1 MTSPS
6 PKRPCEERIGRYEI
20 EQELSRGKASR
31 VLKAADP
38 QTGRT
43 VAIKLLA
50 QDLPDGGAALDAL
63 KREAANLALLDH
75 PNIARVLDT
84 GHTQDGRP
92 FLVMEYVDGPSLE
105 NLIRSK
111 TRLPFSAMIAL
122 AVQSCKGLQAA
133 YRKQIAHLDI
143 KPGNL
148 MVEAASQTLRIVDFG
163 LARQLWRAGDQI
175 PGMQGTP
182 RYMSPEQCRGIGVD
196 HRSDIYSLGA
206 TFYHLF
212 AAQPPFE
219 AATDL
224 ELIQQRPTAR
234 LIPLQE
240 IHPDVPQDVCDIVS
254 RMMATDPN
262 DRYQDYDALIVD
274 LEAAE
279 MAQRAREKD
288 EGGRM
293 KYEPADR
300 PTRGLANQPTRGLAN
315 HPTRGLANHPT
326 RGLARWRAVQIVLVA
341 LAAFLFFLAGTIL
354 ALKVLSP
361 RRGADSPD
369 VSQKVAANRNRLR
382 MRRFAGAVGTYFS
395 NYRQVPAEPAE
406 LRKAGLNPTRD
417 TLDVWGH
424 PFTVLP
430 QSRVVQ
436 SAGADGQFGTEDDWE
451 ITFTRRFTKP
461 PPKSAKP

>member
-6 PKRPCEERIGRYEI
+6 PKRPSEERIGRYEI

-31 VLKAADP
+31 VLKAGDP

-63 KREAANLALLDH
+63 KREAANLALPDH

-84 GHTQDGRP
+84 GHTHDGRP
-92 FLVMEYVDGPSLE
+92 FLVMEYVDGSSLE

-148 MVEAASQTLRIVDFG
+148 MVEARSQTLKIVDFG
-163 LARQLWRAGDQI
+163 RARQLWRPGAQI

-196 HRSDIYSLGA
+196 HRSDVYSLGA

-240 IHPDVPQDVCDIVS
+240 IHPDVPQDVCDIIS

-293 KYEPADR
+293 KYEPAGR
-300 PTRGLANQPTRGLAN
+300 PTGGLGNQPTGG
-315 HPTRGLANHPT
+315 P
-326 RGLARWRAVQIVLVA
+326 ARWRTVQIVFVA
-341 LAAFLFFLAGTIL
+341 LAALLFFLGGTTL
-354 ALKVLSP
+354 ALKVLRP
-361 RRGADSPD
+361 RRGGNSPD
-369 VSQKVAANRNRLR
+369 VSQNAAIIRNRLR
-382 MRRFAGAVGTYFS
+382 MRRFAGAVGSFFS
-395 NYRQVPAEPAE
+395 KHGQVPAGPAE
-406 LRKAGLNPTRD
+406 LRKARLDPTRD
-417 TLDVWGH
+417 TLDAWGH
-424 PFTVLP
+424 PFAVVP

-451 ITFTRRFTKP
+451 ITFTRRFTKTP
-461 PPKSAKP
+461 RKSAKP

>member
-20 EQELSRGKASR
+20 ERELSRGKASR
-31 VLKAADP
+31 VLKAGDP

-75 PNIARVLDT
+75 PNIAGVLET

-148 MVEAASQTLRIVDFG
+148 MVEARSQTLRIVDFG
-163 LARQLWRAGDQI
+163 LARQLWRPGAQI

-234 LIPLQE
+234 LVPLQE
-240 IHPDVPQDVCDIVS
+240 IHPDVPQDVCDIIS
-254 RMMATDPN
+254 RMMASDPN
-262 DRYQDYDALIVD
+262 DRYQDYDPLIVD

-288 EGGRM
+288 EGLRM

-300 PTRGLANQPTRGLAN
+300 PTRGLRNQPTGGLAN
-315 HPTRGLANHPT
+315 RRT
-326 RGLARWRAVQIVLVA
+326 VQIVLVA
-341 LAAFLFFLAGTIL
+341 LAAFLFFLAGTAL
-354 ALKVLSP
+354 ALKYLHSHS
-361 RRGADSPD
+361 GADSTGI
-369 VSQKVAANRNRLR
+369 SKNAAANRNRLR

-395 NYRQVPAEPAE
+395 NYRQVPSQPAE
-406 LRKAGLNPTRD
+406 LRKAGLNPVED
-417 TLDVWGH
+417 TLDAWGH
-424 PFTVLP
+424 PFTVVP

-436 SAGADGQFGTEDDWE
+436 SAGADGQFGTQDDWE
-451 ITFTRRFTKP
+451 ITFTRRFTRT

>member
-31 VLKAADP
+31 VLKAGDP

-50 QDLPDGGAALDAL
+50 QDLPDGGAALDGL

-84 GHTQDGRP
+84 GHTRDGRP

-148 MVEAASQTLRIVDFG
+148 MVEAGSQTLKIVDFG
-163 LARQLWRAGDQI
+163 LARQLWRADPQI

-240 IHPDVPQDVCDIVS
+240 IHPDVPQDVCDIIS

-262 DRYQDYDALIVD
+262 DRYQDYDPLIGD

-293 KYEPADR
+293 KYEPANR
-300 PTRGLANQPTRGLAN
+300 PPGGLANQ
-315 HPTRGLANHPT
+315 PT

-354 ALKVLSP
+354 ALEVLRP

-369 VSQKVAANRNRLR
+369 LSQKAAANRNRLR

-395 NYRQVPAEPAE
+395 KHGQVPAEPAE
-406 LRKAGLNPTRD
+406 LEEAGLDPTRD

-424 PFTVLP
+424 PFTVAP

-451 ITFTRRFTKP
+451 ITFTRRFTKT

>member
-31 VLKAADP
+31 VLKAGDP

-84 GHTQDGRP
+84 GHTRDGRP

-148 MVEAASQTLRIVDFG
+148 MVEAGSQTLKIVDFG
-163 LARQLWRAGDQI
+163 LARQLWRADPQI

-240 IHPDVPQDVCDIVS
+240 IHPDVPQNICDIIS

-262 DRYQDYDALIVD
+262 DRYQDYDPLIGD

-293 KYEPADR
+293 KYEPANR
-300 PTRGLANQPTRGLAN
+300 PPGGLANQPTGGLA
-315 HPTRGLANHPT
+315 G
-326 RGLARWRAVQIVLVA
+326 WRTGQIVLVA
-341 LAAFLFFLAGTIL
+341 LAAFLFFLGGTTL
-354 ALKVLSP
+354 ALKFLHS
-361 RRGADSPD
+361 RRGADSED
-369 VSQKVAANRNRLR
+369 VSQKAAANRNRLR
-382 MRRFAGAVGTYFS
+382 MRRFAGAVGSYFS
-395 NYRQVPAEPAE
+395 QHGQVPAEPAE
-406 LRKAGLNPTRD
+406 LGKAGLNPTSD
-417 TLDVWGH
+417 TLDAWGH
-424 PFTVLP
+424 PFTVAP

-451 ITFTRRFTKP
+451 ITFTRRFTKT

>member
-20 EQELSRGKASR
+20 ERELSRGKASR
-31 VLKAADP
+31 VLKAGDP

-50 QDLPDGGAALDAL
+50 QDLPDSGAALDAL

-75 PNIARVLDT
+75 PNIARVLET
-84 GHTQDGRP
+84 GHTPDGRP

-105 NLIRSK
+105 DLIRSK

-122 AVQSCKGLQAA
+122 AVQGCKGLQAA

-148 MVEAASQTLRIVDFG
+148 MVEARSQILRIVDFG
-163 LARQLWRAGDQI
+163 LARQLWRPGAQI

-240 IHPDVPQDVCDIVS
+240 IHPDVPQDVCDIIS
-254 RMMATDPN
+254 RMMASDPN
-262 DRYQDYDALIVD
+262 DRYQDYDPLIVD
-274 LEAAE
+274 LEAAV

-288 EGGRM
+288 EGLRM
-293 KYEPADR
+293 KYEPTGR
-300 PTRGLANQPTRGLAN
+300 PTGELRNQPNG
-315 HPTRGLANHPT
+315 
-326 RGLARWRAVQIVLVA
+326 GLARWRTVPIVLVA
-341 LAAFLFFLAGTIL
+341 LAALLFFLAGTTL
-354 ALKVLSP
+354 SLKYLSEN
-361 RRGADSPD
+361 AT
-369 VSQKVAANRNRLR
+369 ANRNRLR
-382 MRRFAGAVGTYFS
+382 MRRFAGAVGSYFS
-395 NYRQVPAEPAE
+395 EHGRVPTGPAE
-406 LRKAGLNPTRD
+406 LRKAGLNPVKD

-424 PFTVLP
+424 PFTVAP

-436 SAGADGQFGTEDDWE
+436 SAGADGQFGTQDDWE
-451 ITFTRRFTKP
+451 ITFTRRFTRT